1 MSNTTTY
8 RWGRLGPYCIEQWA
22 ALSNT
27 LARVDGTDEFVEA
40 EDLAEEF
47 TSATFD
53 PELDSWAIWFGE
65 ELVGHG
71 YIFVPTSPSFEGVAR
86 MFLLGGIHPD
96 HRRRGLGQQLIE
108 RQEDRAATLAA
119 QRHPQHPTA
128 WLAEGGIEGADVRGL
143 LRARGYEVVR
153 YFSRMVRPL
162 PAAALLSETPPEIA
176 DGIRLV
182 TPGDQDSEPLR
193 LVHNVAFRDHW
204 GAGEK
209 SQQAWEHERSARSAR
224 PAFDSMAVDAQ
235 GEPLSYVLCAQWVPR
250 ELYVDVVGTA
260 PQARGAGLA
269 RACAVANHCCGS
281 GQRRLQPG
289 GSLGRLG
296 QSYWGHAAVRGGRV
310 RD

>member
-1 MSNTTTY
+1 M
-8 RWGRLGPYCIEQWA
+8 
-22 ALSNT
+22 
-27 LARVDGTDEFVEA
+27 
-40 EDLAEEF
+40 
-47 TSATFD
+47 
-53 PELDSWAIWFGE
+53 
-65 ELVGHG
+65 
-71 YIFVPTSPSFEGVAR
+71 
-86 MFLLGGIHPD
+86 
-96 HRRRGLGQQLIE
+96 
-108 RQEDRAATLAA
+108 
-119 QRHPQHPTA
+119 
-128 WLAEGGIEGADVRGL
+128 RGL

-269 RACAVANHCCGS
+269 RACLSRTIAAAAAS
-281 GQRRLQPG
+281 GDYNLVDLWVDSASPTGATRLYEGVGFATDKMISTMRRPG
-289 GSLGRLG
+289 PPVSF
-296 QSYWGHAAVRGGRV
+296 SAAVVDTAQLGVASGRSSSQA
-310 RD
+310 